1 MNRYLDFEN
10 DIANIESLINKLN
23 LNSSNYKFEKN
34 KLEDQKKKLI
44 KKIYSNLSPWEK
56 VQVARHA
63 NRPHSKD
70 YINMVFDDVIYLHGD
85 KKYADDPAILGCL
98 GKIFDQSV
106 MIIGKEKG
114 NSMESRIQHNFGMA
128 KPEGYRK
135 AQRLMTIADKFNLP
149 VVTFVDT
156 AGAFPGKDAE
166 ERGQSESI
174 ASSIQTSLKIGSPII
189 SIIIGEG
196 GSGGAIALAS
206 ANKVLM
212 FENAI
217 YSVISPEGCA
227 SILWRDPSKSLE
239 AAKAMK
245 LTANELLKLGIIDEV
260 ISEPIGGA
268 HRNKMESVLSV
279 KNAIEKYLEEFKN
292 FSREAIFEQRKNKF
306 LSIGKYKGLNTFLK
320 DENYRNV
327 KNNIAVLVKNKY
339 LKISIVFLFIITLG
353 LFLVW

>member
-34 KLEDQKKKLI
+34 KLVDQKKKII

-70 YINMVFDDVIYLHGD
+70 YISMVFDDVIYLHGD

-98 GKIFDQSV
+98 GKISDQSV
-106 MIIGKEKG
+106 MIIGTEKG

-196 GSGGAIALAS
+196 GSGGAIALAT
-206 ANKVLM
+206 ADIVLM
-212 FENAI
+212 LEHSI
-217 YSVISPEGCA
+217 YSVISPEGCS
-227 SILWRDPSKSLE
+227 SILWRSNNFTKKAAESL
-239 AAKAMK
+239 K
-245 LTANELLKLGIIDEV
+245 LTAQDCLKNKIIDSIVEEV
-260 ISEPIGGA
+260 DGGA
-268 HRNKMESVLSV
+268 HRYPEDQASILKNQIINSINNLNTLSV
-279 KNAIEKYLEEFKN
+279 ET
-292 FSREAIFEQRKNKF
+292 RRKKRNEKF
-306 LSIGKYKGLNTFLK
+306 LNMTSDI
-320 DENYRNV
+320 
-327 KNNIAVLVKNKY
+327 
-339 LKISIVFLFIITLG
+339 
-353 LFLVW
+353 